1 MISRVEWLVPVRR
14 LATVLFLAA
23 ACRGDSGEEEVVQP
37 VVSVHTMVVKA
48 EPFSETIDAIGH
60 VEPRAG
66 HAAALS
72 APAPTRVTQVL
83 VTPGQHVSRGALL
96 VQLEET
102 IFEAG
107 VRSAQA
113 AVDAA
118 LRNFERAQ
126 RLVDAGVA
134 PRKDVDQAS
143 SDLALARANLVT
155 AQRNRELASLRAPI
169 NGIVTKV
176 NAVLGASVD
185 VNQVLVELAD
195 PSVVDVVL
203 ETTPENAARIR
214 VGAATLL
221 RENQGGSGDSL
232 GRGTVVDVGGIV
244 DSATRSVGVRV
255 RPSGLRRTLRLGETV
270 NGQVTVATHPKA
282 IVVPNEA
289 LVPEGDGFRVF
300 VVDSAGIAH
309 ARDVQVGART
319 GSQVEIRS
327 GLSAGERIVTTGA
340 YGVADSAKVVTD
352 TGAARP

>member
-1 MISRVEWLVPVRR
+1 MISRVERFVSARCALVAFMLV
-14 LATVLFLAA
+14 A
-23 ACRGDSGEEEVVQP
+23 ACRGGSGEEEVVQP
-37 VVSVHTMVVKA
+37 VVSVHTMVVTT
-48 EPFSETIDAIGH
+48 EPFSETIDAIGD

-66 HAAALS
+66 HVAALS

-83 VTPGQHVSRGALL
+83 VTPGQRVGRGALL

-107 VRSAQA
+107 VQSAQA

-118 LRNFERAQ
+118 VRNFERAQ
-126 RLVDAGVA
+126 RLVEAGVA

-155 AQRNRELASLRAPI
+155 ARRNRELASLRAPI
-169 NGIVTKV
+169 NGVVTKV
-176 NAVLGASVD
+176 NAVLGGSVD

-195 PSVVDVVL
+195 PSAVDIVL

-214 VGAATLL
+214 VGAVTLL
-221 RENQGGSGDSL
+221 RENQGASGDSL

-255 RPSGLRRTLRLGETV
+255 RPSAMRRTLRLGETV
-270 NGQVTVATHPKA
+270 NGQVTVATHQNA
-282 IVVPNEA
+282 IVIPNDA
-289 LVPEGDGFRVF
+289 LVPEADGFRVF

-309 ARDVQVGART
+309 ARDVQVGARA
-319 GSQVEIRS
+319 GSRVEITS

-340 YGVADSAKVVTD
+340 YGVADSARVVTD